1 VGLAG
6 LTLGGG
12 YGMFARKWG
21 LTCDHLLSVRMV
33 DGNGALRDS
42 RDEPD
47 LLWACQGGG
56 NGNFGVVSE
65 MTFKTRPAPSAFSA
79 WKFRAYK
86 LDEKRAAA
94 LLESWF
100 DATSTLPND
109 CFSAWVMN
117 GSQVTILMTTIG
129 SRDAKRLVSARLK
142 IAGMT
147 TRNTSGGPTTLSK
160 ALPWYYAN
168 AGPILFKNSSA
179 GYYSGMDDVRA
190 ALPGV
195 FEQVLKT
202 PGVIF
207 QVNTLG
213 GAITEST
220 AGAYPHRA
228 LPYLGE
234 QQAYW
239 ERPAQAERC
248 VAAAARIR
256 ECLADAGISRHYA
269 NYPDVAFKNWSSSYY
284 GDDNY
289 RRLQKIKRVYD
300 PENRIR
306 HPQSVR
312 LDS

>member
-1 VGLAG
+1 
-6 LTLGGG
+6 
-12 YGMFARKWG
+12 
-21 LTCDHLLSVRMV
+21 
-33 DGNGALRDS
+33 
-42 RDEPD
+42 
-47 LLWACQGGG
+47 
-56 NGNFGVVSE
+56 

-220 AGAYPHRA
+220 PAHIRTGA

-239 ERPAQAERC
+239 ERPARRSAASQQQPGFASASPTQASRATTPITPTSHSRTGPPPITARTTT
-248 VAAAARIR
+248 VACRR
-256 ECLADAGISRHYA
+256 SSECTT
-269 NYPDVAFKNWSSSYY
+269 
-284 GDDNY
+284 
-289 RRLQKIKRVYD
+289 RRT
-300 PENRIR
+300 EFAT
-306 HPQSVR
+306 QSVR
-312 LDS
+312 VDS